1 MIILSQLCT
10 VVRQKLN
17 EQKKQTAMSQNQIA
31 LIALISPLLFIA
43 TAIVSWFQP
52 GSRPIML
59 KQMSLIVGLLGIG
72 TAVISG
78 YFVFQHGLIQ
88 SSLIGLNNF
97 GLSIRLDAISI
108 TMLTMIALLAFIVLK
123 FSNNYMDGDDRQ
135 GSFTGR
141 LAATIASVQ
150 LLVISGNLGL
160 LFVAWVFTSIS
171 LHRLLLFYPER
182 PGAIIAARKKFILAR
197 IGDASL
203 LVAIALLY
211 NQFGS
216 GNLEVIFNELKTNV
230 YSINV
235 EIAAFCLVLAAL
247 FKSAQFPTHG
257 WLIEVM
263 ETPTPVSAL
272 LHAGLLNAG
281 PYLIV
286 RMAFV
291 MDASIYAPL
300 LLIAVGGFTALFA
313 SVVFL
318 TQSSI
323 KTALGYSSVAH
334 MGFSLMVCG
343 LGVYP
348 AAMLHLVAH
357 SFYKAHA
364 FLSTGSVI
372 DGIRASKIAK
382 AERIGSPIR
391 IATGIALALL
401 VYSIFA
407 FAWGINPESEFGLLA
422 LGAVIILGIS
432 RIFTSA
438 IDSNGNFTLFL
449 RAVFFALIVT
459 TAFFSLESGMHYV
472 LGTQIPA
479 LSPPSMATIIL
490 TSTILLLFTAAV
502 FIQIIAPTLN
512 PSPKFNAL
520 AIHLRNGLYMNAT
533 FDKLVGTYNINL
545 KPNDTP
551 LQKEQINA
559 EIESEVELVPIRK

>member
-520 AIHLRNGLYMNAT
+520 AIHLRNGLYMNAA

>member
-1 MIILSQLCT
+1 
-10 VVRQKLN
+10 
-17 EQKKQTAMSQNQIA
+17 MSQNQIA

-520 AIHLRNGLYMNAT
+520 AIHLRNGLYMNAA